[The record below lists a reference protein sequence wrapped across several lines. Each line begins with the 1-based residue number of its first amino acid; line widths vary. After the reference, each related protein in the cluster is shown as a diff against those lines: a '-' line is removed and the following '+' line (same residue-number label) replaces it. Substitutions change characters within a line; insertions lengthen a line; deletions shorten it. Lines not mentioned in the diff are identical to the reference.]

1 MAKEDSH
8 KGSVSDLDLV
18 RVREKC
24 SLRLPP
30 CEHTMKTTSVCKPG
44 RNLTGWH
51 LDFGLPYTKT
61 VKKKKVWCLRQP
73 LQRFVKA
80 SHQMLIQWKY
90 WCQRMCK
97 DTSWGSRENCGARI
111 LKFSDPGSLANVFC
125 MEILDKKKLKSW
137 NWQNARKCLH

>member
-61 VKKKKVWCLRQP
+61 VKKKSL
-73 LQRFVKA
+73 
-80 SHQMLIQWKY
+80 MLETATATF
-90 WCQRMCK
+90 CQ
-97 DTSWGSRENCGARI
+97 SIPPN
-111 LKFSDPGSLANVFC
+111 ANTV
-125 MEILDKKKLKSW
+125 EILMSKDVQRYFLRVKRELRSKDS
-137 NWQNARKCLH
+137 QVQ